1 VDQTTISEDF
11 PDTLLGHQGFKANGS
26 IHFGPDGFLYATIGN
41 YDSTTPLETGGKPFT
56 QDLSSPIG
64 KVLRINKNDGS
75 GPPDNP
81 SSGQPGTDARV
92 FAYGFARASDF
103 ALHPQSGRIYAT
115 DSTDSCEELN
125 VITAGGNYGG
135 LPVGQFPYQDC
146 SGGQQVVAIYF
157 LAVEGKK
164 PGDFESYV
172 DVSGLAFTSAQT
184 SPRLGDS
191 LLVCEADTGQMRR
204 LVLASPD
211 YTKVTSDDALTNDCS
226 RSVLAGPGG
235 TVYYS
240 NDQEIRRLVAVQSPH
255 P

>member
-1 VDQTTISEDF
+1 MDQITISEDF

-41 YDSTTPLETGGKPFT
+41 YDSITPLQTGGKPFT

-81 SSGQPGTDARV
+81 FSGQPGTDARI

-103 ALHPQSGRIYAT
+103 AFHPQTGRIYAT

-125 VITAGGNYGG
+125 VISAGGNYGG
-135 LPVGQFPYQDC
+135 LPVGQFPYPDC
-146 SGGQQVVAIYF
+146 SGGQQVAAIYF
-157 LAVEGKK
+157 LASDGKK

-172 DVSGLAFTSAQT
+172 DVSGLAFTSAQAN
-184 SPRLGDS
+184 PRLGDS

-211 YTKVTSDDALTNDCS
+211 YTQVTSDDALTNDCN
-226 RSVLAGPGG
+226 RSVVTGHGG
-235 TVYYS
+235 AVYYS
-240 NDQEIRRLVAVQSPH
+240 NDQEIDKIVTVQSTQP
-255 P
+255 